1 MSILKKKVSGV
12 FLSLLLLL
20 TMCSCDYDVDTSKSY
35 ESTVADIV
43 LETAGIYETE
53 ALITIEDTQQISDY
67 RETTI
72 AQYSQAD
79 QNNYSS
85 TSQTQNESNIQN
97 NDAYVQINISNI
109 PNYAG
114 ASYTVLNNN
123 IPNFADSEMSTKSY
137 EYYSAL
143 DSLGRCG
150 VVYACIGKDIMPTE
164 ERGTIGA
171 VKPSGWHTVKYDCV
185 DGKYLYNRCHLIGY
199 QLTGENANVNNLITG
214 TRYMNTVGMLPF
226 ENKVAD
232 YITSTGNHVL
242 YRVTPIYSGN
252 NLLANGVHME
262 AKSVEDNGAGI
273 LFNIYV
279 YNVQPGIVINYAT
292 GDSYLNESATEVES
306 TKEKASASV
315 VCTYVLNTNTKKF
328 HYPTCSSVET
338 IKANN
343 RSDYSGDRESL
354 VQKGYSA
361 CKRCNP

>member
-1 MSILKKKVSGV
+1 MSILKKKVSSV

-199 QLTGENANVNNLITG
+199 QLTGENANKRNLITG
-214 TRYMNTVGMLPF
+214 TRYLNIDGMLPF
-226 ENKVAD
+226 ENMIDD
-232 YITSTGNHVL
+232 YIEKTGNNVM
-242 YRVTPIYSGN
+242 YRVTPFFESS
-252 NLLANGVHME
+252 NLLADGVLIE
-262 AKSVEDNGAGI
+262 AYSIEDKGEGI
-273 LFNIYV
+273 SFCVYC
-279 YNVQPGIVINYAT
+279 YNVQPTIVIDYKT
-292 GDSYLNESATEVES
+292 GDSTLE
-306 TKEKASASV
+306 
-315 VCTYVLNTNTKKF
+315 
-328 HYPTCSSVET
+328 
-338 IKANN
+338 
-343 RSDYSGDRESL
+343 
-354 VQKGYSA
+354 
-361 CKRCNP
+361 